1 MSFLQDKHGRYTAS
15 LRADLAR
22 RGFTDG
28 VQELLGKKINV
39 IFIYFMCLLISCGYV
54 VMKKNVNAVYFRTGS
69 NILTL
74 N

>member
-1 MSFLQDKHGRYTAS
+1 MSFLQDKHERYTAS

-28 VQELLGKKINV
+28 VQELLGKKISV

-69 NILTL
+69 NMLTL